1 MKPLYFPYTFVSR
14 QTALEVSAFFEK
26 FVVFQPSEEPLPE
39 EMQTLADGG
48 LLDVQ
53 IPDTSNASRFRAV
66 VNNFQRW
73 GNQQRSSDEIQAA
86 VLRSS
91 TDPVPLYDDS
101 SASRIVSDLRRQ
113 LESPQAGD
121 IMSKAFEARVFLA
134 FAQEFDRE
142 HQEITGDLG
151 DYKDKTRHLIANFNA
166 GGTRPVK
173 EPLSELEIRQSD
185 SAEYML
191 FQRLQAWAKV
201 HAQGPADTGILLT
214 SSSAV
219 LEHVSAQIPG
229 VETFHEFTSAPVSD
243 QKDESFTEWRKN
255 LLRYLVDLA
264 QIQWPAAPNPPP
276 DGFNPKNEQANLS
289 LSVHLIPDLAPRD
302 CLARCISPSPAN
314 AAGGAEPVSVRNT
327 VIGLIRH
334 LKTSK

>member
-1 MKPLYFPYTFVSR
+1 MKPLFFPYTFVSR

-26 FVVFQPSEEPLPE
+26 FLVFQPSEEPLPE

-53 IPDTSNASRFRAV
+53 IPHTSNASRFKAV
-66 VNNFQRW
+66 VNNFRRW

-113 LESPQAGD
+113 LGSSEAGD
-121 IMSKAFEARVFLA
+121 VMSTMFEARVFLA

-142 HQEITGDLG
+142 HQEIKVDLG
-151 DYKDKTRHLIANFNA
+151 DYKDQTRHLIASINA
-166 GGTRPVK
+166 EGTSSVK
-173 EPLSELEIRQSD
+173 EPLSELEIRRSD

-191 FQRLQAWAKV
+191 IQRLQAWAKV
-201 HAQGPADTGILLT
+201 YAQGPADTVILLT

-219 LEHVSAQIPG
+219 LEHVSAQLPG
-229 VETFHEFTSAPVSD
+229 VETVHEFTSAPVSV

-255 LLRYLVDLA
+255 LLLYLGELT

-276 DGFNPKNEQANLS
+276 DGFNLKNDQANLS

-302 CLARCISPSPAN
+302 FLARCISPSLTDTS
-314 AAGGAEPVSVRNT
+314 GGAAPGTVRNT
-327 VIGLIRH
+327 VIGLIRSSNR
-334 LKTSK
+334 SK

>member
-1 MKPLYFPYTFVSR
+1 MKPLYFPYTFISR
-14 QTALEVSAFFEK
+14 QTALAVSAFFEN

-53 IPDTSNASRFRAV
+53 IPDTSNVSRFKAV
-66 VNNFQRW
+66 VKNFRRW

-91 TDPVPLYDDS
+91 TDPVPLYDES
-101 SASRIVSDLRRQ
+101 STSRIVSDLRHQ
-113 LESPQAGD
+113 LESPEAGGV
-121 IMSKAFEARVFLA
+121 MSTTFEARVFLA

-142 HQEITGDLG
+142 HQEINGDLG
-151 DYKDKTRHLIANFNA
+151 DYKDKIRHLIANFNA
-166 GGTRPVK
+166 EGTSPVK

-219 LEHVSAQIPG
+219 LEHITAQIPG
-229 VETFHEFTSAPVSD
+229 VEIIHEFTSAPVSV

-255 LLRYLVDLA
+255 LLLYLVELA
-264 QIQWPAAPNPPP
+264 QIQWPAAPELPP
-276 DGFNPKNEQANLS
+276 DGFNPKNDQANLS

-302 CLARCISPSPAN
+302 CLARCFSPSWAN
-314 AAGGAEPVSVRNT
+314 TGGEAEPVTVRNT
-327 VIGLIRH
+327 VIGLIRP
-334 LKTSK
+334 LETSK